1 MIKNN
6 ESINIGLNL
15 TKKDFTMVSNN
26 LLTDSNISF
35 GAKGLL
41 SLMLSRPAD
50 WQFFKTELIK
60 NSSDSMHSVTKL
72 IKELEENRYLFK
84 FKKANK
90 GKGAGFTWIWLF
102 KDEPLSDEEI
112 EKIKDFYNLSKIELS
127 NDTVKSTISL
137 INDDSCLG
145 VYNNTNLL
153 NNTDINNNT
162 KHVTCLDLKKSEKK
176 IMLGIN
182 PKGYP
187 QKDEWEKFL
196 NENLVGI
203 DYIPAIEK
211 AIKSLL
217 KTETPTSVKKILLE
231 TYKTGI
237 ETGRSISEIATIVS
251 KGNAL
256 RAKNTKS
263 EKKKKVVVGQK
274 KEQEIVKPKIIESTP
289 ITDAVLEQKKEHEFL
304 DDKFNRLTKEQ
315 QENLL
320 NKASELAKMQ
330 SNGLEVFEKMLANG
344 KIKYDLLREIN
355 IGGENEKNNF

>member
-1 MIKNN
+1 MNHSFDIDLAKEYGIEEAIMIENIAFWIKKNMANNKHFIENKYWTFNSARAFN
-6 ESINIGLNL
+6 ELFPYMNPSKINRTLKKLEKLGILEIGNHNKAAYDK
-15 TKKDFTMVSNN
+15 TSWFTIVNEEI
-26 LLTDSNISF
+26 LE
-35 GAKGLL
+35 KY
-41 SLMLSRPAD
+41 
-50 WQFFKTELIK
+50 
-60 NSSDSMHSVTKL
+60 KL
-72 IKELEENRYLFK
+72 IPDNYSFCKMKNGFIKMEN
-84 FKKANK
+84 
-90 GKGAGFTWIWLF
+90 GFC
-102 KDEPLSDEEI
+102 
-112 EKIKDFYNLSKIELS
+112 NLQDRFSQNAKPIP
-127 NDTVKSTISL
+127 DV
-137 INDDSCLG
+137 
-145 VYNNTNLL
+145 
-153 NNTDINNNT
+153 NTDINTDIKN

-203 DYIPAIEK
+203 DYIPSIEK
-211 AIKSLL
+211 AIKNLL
-217 KTETPTSVKKILLE
+217 KTETPASVEKILLE

-237 ETGRSISEIATIVS
+237 DTGRNVSEIATIIS

-289 ITDAVLEQKKEHEFL
+289 ITDAVLEQKKEQEFL